1 MNKEKPT
8 EVNIGIDTSQS
19 QLDIYVRPVGDYFCV
34 ENSPKGAKEAACRLR
49 SYQPARVLIEA
60 TGRLEMHF
68 VCAAHK
74 VRLPVVVCNA
84 GQVRQ
89 FAKATGRLA
98 KTDKLDAQDIAH
110 FGEALQPALTELKP
124 EKLRQ
129 ISDLIAVRSQCL
141 DMSTMQKNRMR
152 RMPKTVQPPIQR
164 ILNAI
169 QKEIERIDQKLDKL
183 VDATPQWRNQ
193 RELLMSAKGVGK
205 VVAYTLMS
213 ELPELGQLNRKKI
226 AALVGVAPIN
236 RDSGSYRG
244 KRRIYGG
251 RSKVRTV
258 LYVSMLSAIQYNP
271 KIKSMYER
279 LVAAGK
285 PKKVAI
291 VACMRKQLTILN
303 TMMKNGTHWDE
314 KLA

>member
-152 RMPKTVQPPIQR
+152 RMPKTV
-164 ILNAI
+164 
-169 QKEIERIDQKLDKL
+169 
-183 VDATPQWRNQ
+183 
-193 RELLMSAKGVGK
+193 
-205 VVAYTLMS
+205 
-213 ELPELGQLNRKKI
+213 
-226 AALVGVAPIN
+226 
-236 RDSGSYRG
+236 
-244 KRRIYGG
+244 
-251 RSKVRTV
+251 
-258 LYVSMLSAIQYNP
+258 
-271 KIKSMYER
+271 
-279 LVAAGK
+279 
-285 PKKVAI
+285 
-291 VACMRKQLTILN
+291 
-303 TMMKNGTHWDE
+303 
-314 KLA
+314 

>member
-74 VRLPVVVCNA
+74 ARLPVVVCNA